1 MKASAPGPKTLL
13 TSPRA
18 QGIGSTQQGLWGALS
33 SRTSEVLSAGSS
45 GGQPG
50 AFQRAL
56 GTRQHWIQGGA
67 HHALGRGQGG
77 DLTPPLLTPGS
88 FTEGRPTQARS
99 QEGYQKLSLAS
110 RS

>member
-45 GGQPG
+45 GGQSV

-56 GTRQHWIQGGA
+56 GTRQHWIQDGA

-77 DLTPPLLTPGS
+77 RINPPVAHPGV
-88 FTEGRPTQARS
+88 FHRGTANPGQIPRGLPKAFPC
-99 QEGYQKLSLAS
+99 L
-110 RS
+110 